1 MNKHW
6 HRYLL
11 RQRFIRRFIRR
22 AYGRDVYIRPHDI
35 ANWVRQS
42 YALWLGCIDIH
53 QWREALDQWELEQD
67 LKEWEGV

>member
-22 AYGRDVYIRPHDI
+22 AYGRDVFARPHSM
-35 ANWVRQS
+35 AAWVRLS
-42 YALWLGCIDIH
+42 YSLWLGCMDIH
-53 QWREALDQWELEQD
+53 QWRHALTEWTLEQD
-67 LKEWEGV
+67 RKELEGV